1 MAMKGLTPADAIA
14 ESMGLV
20 ERRRFTYFDRASQPA
35 GAREADPDTG
45 ASWHG

>member
-1 MAMKGLTPADAIA
+1 MKGLTPADAIA

-20 ERRRFTYFDRASQPA
+20 ERRRFTYFDRASNPPEPA
-35 GAREADPDTG
+35 KQTSIR